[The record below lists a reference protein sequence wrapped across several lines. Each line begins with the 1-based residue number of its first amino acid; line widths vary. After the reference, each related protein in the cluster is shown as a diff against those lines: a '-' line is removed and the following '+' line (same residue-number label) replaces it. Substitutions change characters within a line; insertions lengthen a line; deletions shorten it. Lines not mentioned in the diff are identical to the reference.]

1 MISAERALLP
11 AVLALSGAR
20 QVLRLLVSRLPRPV
34 QHRAAS
40 ALQMLAARWPRLASL
55 LGMTTS
61 SSVAVVADRE
71 VMPAGDGHRSV
82 ESSRM
87 RATYLADLQRNPNFL
102 DRVYAAR
109 ALASLPDEETTAA
122 LAAALRDASAE
133 VAVEAA
139 EALARH
145 RGPSATSA
153 LKAALDNRDGYYSPI
168 TRAASVRS
176 LGVLLP
182 PDEAMLIAAA
192 VADVDPTVSLAAI
205 AGLADRDDAAST
217 HALTAVLED
226 RAGYYLPLTRQAAA
240 RALLRL
246 RRWDERRCGPLLE
259 DESDASVREALV
271 ALKANA
277 HS

>member
-20 QVLRLLVSRLPRPV
+20 QVLRVLVSRLPRPV

-40 ALQMLAARWPRLASL
+40 ALQTLAARWPRLASL
-55 LGMTTS
+55 LGLTTS
-61 SSVAVVADRE
+61 SSVTVVADRE
-71 VMPAGDGHRSV
+71 MVPTGDGHRSV
-82 ESSRM
+82 ESSRL

-102 DRVYAAR
+102 DRVHAAR

-176 LGVLLP
+176 LGMLLP
-182 PDEAMLIAAA
+182 PEEAMPIAAA

-217 HALTAVLED
+217 HALTAVLEN

-259 DESDASVREALV
+259 DESDATVREALV

-277 HS
+277 LS

>member
-20 QVLRLLVSRLPRPV
+20 QALRLLVSRLPRPV
-34 QHRAAS
+34 QHRAVS
-40 ALQMLAARWPRLASL
+40 ALQTLAARWPRLASL
-55 LGMTTS
+55 VGMTTA
-61 SSVAVVADRE
+61 SSVAAAAERE
-71 VMPAGDGHRSV
+71 IAATGEGRRMV
-82 ESSRM
+82 ESSSL
-87 RATYLADLQRNPNFL
+87 RATHLEDLRRKPNFL
-102 DRVYAAR
+102 DRVHAAR
-109 ALASLPDEETTAA
+109 ALASVPDEETTAA

-145 RGPSATSA
+145 RGPSAIAA
-153 LKAALDNRDGYYSPI
+153 LKAALDNRDAYYSPI

-182 PDEAMLIAAA
+182 PEDAMPIAAA

-205 AGLADRDDAAST
+205 AALADRDDAASA

-226 RAGYYLPLTRQAAA
+226 RAGFYLPLTRQAAA

-246 RRWDERRCGPLLE
+246 RRWDERRCGRLLQ
-259 DESDASVREALV
+259 DESDATVREALV
-271 ALKANA
+271 ALKTNA
-277 HS
+277 LS